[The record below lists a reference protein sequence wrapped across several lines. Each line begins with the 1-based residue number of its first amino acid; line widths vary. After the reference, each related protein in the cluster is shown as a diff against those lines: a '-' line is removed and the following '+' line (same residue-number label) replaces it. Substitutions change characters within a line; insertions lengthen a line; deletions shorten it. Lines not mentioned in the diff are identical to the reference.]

1 MHPGK
6 SLLRFKCISKAWNT
20 WIQQPHFMK
29 LHNARSQTRP
39 TRLLFQLEVVCDGD
53 EDLVRKEKKL
63 GLEKVCVEPL
73 VAARHYFYYK
83 DMLICSNHCNGLI
96 CLYSVKDTQVYL
108 YIITTG
114 NDESLDDGPILF
126 LGFDLKTE
134 KYKLIEYHLADT
146 ITNGTINNRILTLG
160 MDSSWRRIKRPSN
173 CLIRDDPNFVKSHI
187 ARSQARPTATRL
199 LFDLYYHD
207 NKRDVAVKEN
217 KKRRIEGF
225 PLELQEPRHYFNYEK
240 MRTCSNHCNGLICL
254 YKTCSM
260 SPQER

>member
-1 MHPGK
+1 MDSISNEDSEYRTLINQKEIQQRKEGSILWDPSFLQTERKEIESGRFNDQTGVQYLSQSYMARTSVHPGK

-53 EDLVRKEKKL
+53 EDLVRKEKKRQRLSKEKKL
-63 GLEKVCVEPL
+63 GLEKVSVEPL

-146 ITNGTINNRILTLG
+146 ITNGTINNRNG
-160 MDSSWRRIKRPSN
+160 F
-173 CLIRDDPNFVKSHI
+173 FVEK
-187 ARSQARPTATRL
+187 
-199 LFDLYYHD
+199 
-207 NKRDVAVKEN
+207 N
-217 KKRRIEGF
+217 
-225 PLELQEPRHYFNYEK
+225 QEAF
-240 MRTCSNHCNGLICL
+240 
-254 YKTCSM
+254 
-260 SPQER
+260 